1 MEPSLTFMY
10 RYAALRWRSDYNVT
24 LLTFASAY
32 VTQKQRPN
40 RHKLVFSDI
49 STKGENLIV
58 KVREVDGSIRN
69 PTKRELVRAVQME
82 NPWQGNRAHTYA
94 PNYF

>member
-1 MEPSLTFMY
+1 MKQL
-10 RYAALRWRSDYNVT
+10 AGALRTT
-24 LLTFASAY
+24 LRCLPSFFAY